1 VRQMLLWII
10 LAAVV
15 LPMPPANCAEDVTPS
30 AIDVGATLNIV
41 GPTDAV
47 QPDDDAWLK
56 IDGLTLDEI
65 KSAKAAGMFD
75 MTVFP
80 LTGVRVH
87 ATYDWLNE
95 TLELM
100 FTAKNP
106 GEYLVKLHL
115 VRDGKMEIAAIV
127 VVVEGDRPNP
137 PLPPDPPTPDPPVP
151 NPTEKW
157 QVMFFVE
164 STDVDDLP
172 DGQIEL
178 ISSLSFRQSL
188 EAAGHRFMGRYDRN
202 SVMESKA
209 NCTYDRYGRKIC
221 QPPTMVVKSDLAP
234 WWEAVKGDELP
245 RMAIAPIDGG
255 KVRDFPLPAN
265 SAELYSLLE
274 AQQ

>member
-1 VRQMLLWII
+1 LL
-10 LAAVV
+10 
-15 LPMPPANCAEDVTPS
+15 
-30 AIDVGATLNIV
+30 
-41 GPTDAV
+41 
-47 QPDDDAWLK
+47 
-56 IDGLTLDEI
+56 
-65 KSAKAAGMFD
+65 
-75 MTVFP
+75 
-80 LTGVRVH
+80 
-87 ATYDWLNE
+87 
-95 TLELM
+95 

-106 GEYLVKLHL
+106 GDYLVKLHL
-115 VRDGKMEIAAIV
+115 VRDGKMEIAALV

>member
-80 LTGVRVH
+80 LEGVRVH

-95 TLELM
+95 TLELL

-106 GEYLVKLHL
+106 GDYLVKLHL
-115 VRDGKMEIAAIV
+115 VRDGRMEIAAIV
-127 VVVEGDRPNP
+127 VAVEGDDR
-137 PLPPDPPTPDPPVP
+137 PDPQPGPEPQPGPVP
-151 NPTEKW
+151 RGTRLALVLHESSEITPQQAAVTDALRRHLAGNSRCLYRLMDKDTPAQGQWTAPYLE
-157 QVMFFVE
+157 QVQAKGLSLPVWAVSVLADKNNKLSAPYIVFVE
-164 STDVDDLP
+164 SLP
-172 DGQIEL
+172 ATAEQ
-178 ISSLSFRQSL
+178 
-188 EAAGHRFMGRYDRN
+188 
-202 SVMESKA
+202 
-209 NCTYDRYGRKIC
+209 
-221 QPPTMVVKSDLAP
+221 
-234 WWEAVKGDELP
+234 
-245 RMAIAPIDGG
+245 AIA
-255 KVRDFPLPAN
+255 KV
-265 SAELYSLLE
+265 EE
-274 AQQ
+274 ALK